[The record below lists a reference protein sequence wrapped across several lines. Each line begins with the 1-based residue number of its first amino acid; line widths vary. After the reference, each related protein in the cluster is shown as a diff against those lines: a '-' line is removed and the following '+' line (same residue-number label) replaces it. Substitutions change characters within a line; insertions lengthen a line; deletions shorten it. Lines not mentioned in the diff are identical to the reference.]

1 MKTISMASASFGP
14 DDRMTDRRKML
25 WAAAAALI
33 LICIVAI
40 STPKLLRSRMAA
52 DQASHIAKFRTATMS
67 DQQVTTQLS
76 LGNPNPEKKLIHN
89 AELGLIVSDVH
100 AAVDQ
105 IRRLTESNHG
115 EIDKVEINES
125 GSGSLS
131 ATLVVRVPA
140 SGLETALAGFKKV
153 ALRTEREQVTIRDVT
168 REFYDNEAHMRN
180 LRAEEQQYLMIMK
193 QAYNVKD
200 TLEVSGKLSDV
211 RDRIERLQAQIQ
223 LITYDIEMS
232 MVTIAVMQES
242 DTPLFGFRWRPLY
255 NAKIAARE
263 LLVGLEEWL
272 DWIISVLIKLPLIV
286 LWVATVGA
294 ILCVLWKISR
304 LIWLQI
310 LKPKV
315 TTKAPMNAPDNMK
328 QDS

>member
-1 MKTISMASASFGP
+1 
-14 DDRMTDRRKML
+14 
-25 WAAAAALI
+25 
-33 LICIVAI
+33 
-40 STPKLLRSRMAA
+40 
-52 DQASHIAKFRTATMS
+52 
-67 DQQVTTQLS
+67 
-76 LGNPNPEKKLIHN
+76 
-89 AELGLIVSDVH
+89 
-100 AAVDQ
+100 
-105 IRRLTESNHG
+105 
-115 EIDKVEINES
+115 
-125 GSGSLS
+125 
-131 ATLVVRVPA
+131 
-140 SGLETALAGFKKV
+140 
-153 ALRTEREQVTIRDVT
+153 
-168 REFYDNEAHMRN
+168 
-180 LRAEEQQYLMIMK
+180 
-193 QAYNVKD
+193 
-200 TLEVSGKLSDV
+200 
-211 RDRIERLQAQIQ
+211 
-223 LITYDIEMS
+223 